1 MEVVYCCM
9 LKIVVYPEQST
20 HIESV
25 TGWEILMDSER
36 FKVLIQYGYQYDE

>member
-1 MEVVYCCM
+1 MVDCCM
-9 LKIVVYPEQST
+9 SKIVVYPEQST